1 MNSLVKRF
9 FLGGLVVKE
18 NYAWCL
24 VVVVIFIRLGGVQ
37 GGGGAR
43 GGGGGGGFKFTHSGL
58 TTLETMD

>member
-24 VVVVIFIRLGGVQ
+24 VVVVIFIRLGGAKRW
-37 GGGGAR
+37 GGGVEVLNSHIR
-43 GGGGGGGFKFTHSGL
+43 G
-58 TTLETMD
+58 

>member
-24 VVVVIFIRLGGVQ
+24 VVVVIFIRLGG
-37 GGGGAR
+37 AKR
-43 GGGGGGGFKFTHSGL
+43 WGGGGGGFKFPHAGGPL
-58 TTLETMD
+58 

>member
-24 VVVVIFIRLGGVQ
+24 VVVVIFIRLGG
-37 GGGGAR
+37 AKR
-43 GGGGGGGFKFTHSGL
+43 WGGGGGGFKFTHSGL